1 MQWKYFEKKTIMQ
14 STNEQRNPANPL
26 YKVFEEKYNNDEN
39 IIELKIIV
47 PTQVSTEVL
56 HAAFETLNLLI
67 YYI

>member
-47 PTQVSTEVL
+47 PT
-56 HAAFETLNLLI
+56 
-67 YYI
+67 

>member
-1 MQWKYFEKKTIMQ
+1 MLH
-14 STNEQRNPANPL
+14 L